1 MKQYLVMAQ
10 DEYETEVVSTHD
22 TLEGAQAVLDRC
34 IEGDDKHNPCEYF
47 IKEKETI
54 DYTFNYLFVG
64 ESK

>member
-10 DEYETEVVSTHD
+10 DDHETEVVSTHD
-22 TLEGAQAVLDRC
+22 TREQAQAVLDRC

-47 IKEKETI
+47 IKEQETI